1 MCEERRDGAMLQKN
15 KEKIRSTKNNVENKN
30 VNLMITHVV
39 HPNKQEANPIEFT
52 SEPRARK

>member
-1 MCEERRDGAMLQKN
+1 MLQKN